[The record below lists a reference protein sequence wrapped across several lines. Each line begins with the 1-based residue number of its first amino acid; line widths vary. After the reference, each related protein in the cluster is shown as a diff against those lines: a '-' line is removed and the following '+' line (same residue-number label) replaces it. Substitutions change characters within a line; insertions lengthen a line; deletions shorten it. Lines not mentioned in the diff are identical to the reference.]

1 MFKNQVFLIFA
12 DNSRSKQNKRNLRL
26 SFVYIGKWSVC
37 KISVKNIQLYS
48 CWSSSKFFFFL
59 SSFFFTNIDY
69 SNDSS
74 GKEGTI
80 FYSTLPLPPVHEHSD
95 IYLQLCMWDN
105 YHVFLIAT
113 LAFTRLILDEIYH
126 LIKLPF
132 DWLTDDAMFVL
143 LLDDLIWGF
152 CYSIL
157 TPETGEFELAS
168 TITLALQANRL
179 TKCASH
185 PKCSI
190 SQTKYLFSQK

>member
-113 LAFTRLILDEIYH
+113 LLPDWYSMRFTTLSNYH
-126 LIKLPF
+126 LI
-132 DWLTDDAMFVL
+132 DWLMMQCLFVYLMIWFEVFVTAFWHRKPVNLNSHRLSPLHYKQTD
-143 LLDDLIWGF
+143 
-152 CYSIL
+152 
-157 TPETGEFELAS
+157 
-168 TITLALQANRL
+168 
-179 TKCASH
+179 
-185 PKCSI
+185 
-190 SQTKYLFSQK
+190 